1 MKAFRWNHEKNDR
14 LKRERAISFE
24 EAVLAIERGGVIDVL
39 EHPNAARYPGQRIM
53 VVAIEG
59 YAWLIPFVEQPDH
72 FFLKTMIPSRK
83 ATRDYGLKG
92 A

>member
-53 VVAIEG
+53 VVAIKG
-59 YAWLIPFVEQPDH
+59 YAWLVPFVEQPDH

>member
-24 EAVLAIERGGVIDVL
+24 QAVLAVERGGLLDVF
-39 EHPNAARYPGQRIM
+39 EHPNDDRYPGQQIM
-53 VVAIEG
+53 VIAIDG
-59 YAWLIPFVEQPDH
+59 YAWLVPFVEQSDH
-72 FFLKTMIPSRK
+72 FFLKTMIPNRK